1 MLTGEYR
8 HSIDS
13 KKRLFIPAKQREEL
27 GSSFMIVRDVRGPR
41 LKVYSMEAW
50 EKYLEPIQKLERK
63 VAEQTMR
70 FLHRDA
76 VAAEPDAQGRVVLT
90 PGLVEYAGITKEAV
104 VLGCGYYAEIWAA
117 EAYDASIEEEDP
129 GALCELLESL
139 GL

>member
-8 HSIDS
+8 HSIDP

-27 GSSFMIVRDVRGPR
+27 GTSFMIVRDVRGPR
-41 LKVYSMEAW
+41 LKIYSIEAW

-63 VAEQTMR
+63 LAEDTMR

-76 VAAEPDAQGRVVLT
+76 VTAEPDAQGRVMLS
-90 PGLVEYAGITKEAV
+90 PGLVQYANITKDAV
-104 VLGCGYYAEIWAA
+104 IVGCGYYAEIWAA
-117 EAYDASIEEEDP
+117 EAYDSSVENEDP
-129 GALCELLESL
+129 GALCALLESL